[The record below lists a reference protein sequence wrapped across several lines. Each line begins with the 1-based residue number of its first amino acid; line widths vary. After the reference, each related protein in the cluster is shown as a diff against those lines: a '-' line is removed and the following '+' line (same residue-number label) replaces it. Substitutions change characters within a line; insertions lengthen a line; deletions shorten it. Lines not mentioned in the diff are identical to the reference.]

1 MGLSEADIYMEGGF
15 MHFPSTKGLEKSFQ
29 QLDRAVKLKK
39 RGDKAEMAAVL
50 EALIESQNTLNP
62 NLSTPNHNRDLHT
75 HINNFII

>member
-29 QLDRAVKLKK
+29 QLDRAVKSKK
-39 RGDKAEMAAVL
+39 RGEKAEMDAIVQGLLA
-50 EALIESQNTLNP
+50 SQSTLNP